1 MYGKI
6 VKMFCWFLF
15 VLVILFTACL
25 FAGCRTTMVPDIT
38 ERTKEYREL
47 EAEIRDG
54 ETELAV
60 TGTKLESTSE
70 QITESVNS
78 IGQTGKQLEQSIS
91 ESAGNEQEITDL
103 LQRIRTRKIPNDIAI
118 ELREKYPALFIE

>member
-60 TGTKLESTSE
+60 TGTKLENDSE
-70 QITESVNS
+70 RLGTELSE
-78 IGQTGKQLEQSIS
+78 LEQSIRDS
-91 ESAGNEQEITDL
+91 ETNEQELGEI
-103 LQRIRTRKIPNDIAI
+103 LQRIRERELTKDKLI
-118 ELREKYPALFIE
+118 ELGIIGKD